1 MRPYFP
7 YVAKGS
13 DVIIGRL
20 SKNNEIQRE
29 DNLEGLYCPPTF
41 EGPSSINRNIYEMSC
56 PDLKQMHKDGKEI
69 NWEKGRRDMEQIN
82 KIAS

>member
-41 EGPSSINRNIYEMSC
+41 ERPSTIDRDIFGMRC
-56 PDLKQMHKDGKEI
+56 PDLKQMRKDGKGI
-69 NWEKGRRDMEQIN
+69 NWGKGGEIWC
-82 KIAS
+82 K